1 MGAVLINPILTIGD
15 DPVADDFYHIVRS
28 ELEEYTDV
36 RSLKTA
42 MHLHS
47 TSLQSDEVLVIFNK
61 QNDEYSENVLQLLR
75 HALLMNCVVIPV
87 SLYKESRTPAPII
100 SLIQSFE
107 VVDQLR
113 QRRLTH
119 NNMDTV
125 AFALSRLIMS
135 KIQPTM
141 SVDHMDI
148 FISHRR
154 IDGEEIAAGFYNE
167 FRRRADEVEA
177 FRDLI
182 SIKTG
187 QNAQEEIERNLR
199 NSDAVI
205 FIDTP
210 LCGES
215 EWVERELQMA
225 LGLNLPIVWVKVG
238 STSGRVTLKAKPA
251 GSPHFS
257 FECLEIDDLIQSPN
271 IVEDIIHKAF
281 QISRNNAMTVI
292 DHFNRLQ
299 HLASSKKIKL
309 VSINKKNMIYRV
321 EIPRKFNEFQ
331 YYQRSINH
339 VLQLFGR
346 NPKTIDRTGFEPL
359 ISELGFQ
366 VHPDLGYH
374 FDSGLLLG
382 PNTSLNSTNSSE
394 PICVDSI
401 DEYVTSL
408 QKYLS
413 SDKIQMDKKGVVIS
427 GAFPDYEP
435 EFQQQLTDAVFS
447 FAKAILDKGGIII
460 FGSHPTFQHLI
471 LDLARRQRP
480 NDYINAVHMYVSKY
494 FVTQATINETTNRAT
509 VYATENINNDCAES
523 LTAMRQAMIA
533 DEDIAGII
541 LLGGKQHAH
550 IKSGIDEELELA
562 QQKGV
567 PAFIIGS
574 VGGRSSELA
583 REISV
588 KGGDPINTLTEEQ
601 NKKLLTSL
609 DFRLLADEILQSLGF

>member
-1 MGAVLINPILTIGD
+1 MGAVLINPNLTIGD
-15 DPVADDFYHIVRS
+15 DSVADDFYHKLRS

-61 QNDEYSENVLQLLR
+61 QDQEYSENILLLLR
-75 HALLMNCVVIPV
+75 HALEKDCVVIPV
-87 SLYKESRTPAPII
+87 SLYEQSRTPATLI
-100 SLIQSFE
+100 SHIQSFE

-113 QRRLTH
+113 QRRLTYS
-119 NNMDTV
+119 NIDTV
-125 AFALSRLIMS
+125 AFALTRLIMS

-141 SVDHMDI
+141 SVDRMDL

-154 IDGEEIAAGFYNE
+154 VDGEEIAAEFYNE
-167 FRRRADEVEA
+167 LRRRANEVEA

-182 SIKTG
+182 SIKVG
-187 QNAQEEIERNLR
+187 QNAQEEIEKNLYK
-199 NSDAVI
+199 SDAVI

-215 EWVERELQMA
+215 EWVKKELQIA

-238 STSGRVTLKAKPA
+238 PQSERARLNVLPG
-251 GSPHFS
+251 GSPHFN
-257 FECLEIDDLIQSPN
+257 FEYLDLDNLKQSSN
-271 IVEDIIHKAF
+271 IVDDIIHKAF
-281 QISRNNAMTVI
+281 QISRNNAMSVI
-292 DHFNRLQ
+292 DHLNRLQ
-299 HLASSKKIKL
+299 QLASSNKIKL
-309 VSINKKNMIYRV
+309 IPINKKNMVYRV
-321 EIPRKFNEFQ
+321 EIPRKVKEFQ
-331 YYQRSINH
+331 YYQRSLSH

-346 NPKTIDRTGFEPL
+346 NPKIIDRTSFEPL

-366 VHPDLGYH
+366 LHPDLGYH

-382 PNTSLNSTNSSE
+382 PNASLNSAHSSE
-394 PICVDSI
+394 PICIDSI
-401 DEYVTSL
+401 DGYVTSI

-413 SDKIQMDKKGVVIS
+413 SDQIQTSKKGILIS

-435 EFQQQLTDAVFS
+435 EFQQQLTEAVFC
-447 FAKAILDKGGIII
+447 FAKAVLDKGGTII
-460 FGSHPTFQHLI
+460 FGSHPTFQHMI

-480 NDYINAVHMYVSKY
+480 GDYINAVHMYISKY
-494 FVTQATINETTNRAT
+494 FVTQAEINEITNKAT
-509 VYATENINNDCAES
+509 VYATENVNNDRAES
-523 LTAMRQAMIA
+523 LTAMRQAMIS
-533 DEDIAGII
+533 DEEVAGIV
-541 LLGGKQHAH
+541 LLGGKQHIH
-550 IKSGIDEELELA
+550 IKPGIDEELELA
-562 QQKGV
+562 QQKGI

-583 REISV
+583 KEIIE
-588 KGGDPINTLTEEQ
+588 KRNNPINTLTEEQ

-609 DFRLLADEILQSLGF
+609 DFRSLADEILQSLGL